1 MARRLT
7 YRKQSREALAR
18 RNFGRFWRQMLLVAY
33 EFIFSP
39 PGAHALCSPYWLT
52 ASRYAICESTHL
64 VNGKTKML
72 SVAQSKV
79 TSICDNY
86 VQKWSGDNLV
96 EPARAI
102 SIVDGLV
109 SVTQQEWG
117 VGRNESAQTRFQS

>member
-1 MARRLT
+1 
-7 YRKQSREALAR
+7 
-18 RNFGRFWRQMLLVAY
+18 
-33 EFIFSP
+33 
-39 PGAHALCSPYWLT
+39 
-52 ASRYAICESTHL
+52 
-64 VNGKTKML
+64 ML